1 MSKLILNQN
10 GVRRKI
16 DFSSPTPLSTVLD
29 MLPHPCGGKGFCGKC
44 RVRIMGKISAPTAA
58 ERTML
63 SREQLRDGVR
73 LACQVTLNGDAQVT
87 VADTAAPAKAT
98 SSDVPRKKPLGE
110 KYGLSIDLGT
120 TTICAAVFDLQTGKR
135 CTEGSAANPQARYGA
150 DVLSRVESAIQ
161 GNGNE
166 LSRCIRHALFDL
178 CAQVMMT
185 AKLAPGDV
193 DAAVLVGN
201 TAMLY
206 LLFGLDPTGIST
218 SPFQCD
224 TLFGDFYPADFL
236 PVRRGTKVFVPR
248 CISAFL
254 GADAAAAALACGLH
268 RPGDRM
274 VADLGT
280 NGEILLR
287 SGNELL
293 GCSCAAGPAFEGV
306 GLSCGSP
313 AVDGAVRSVLL
324 SGGRTVYAHLRRGS
338 AVQGIRTG
346 SRAFAKPGN

>member
-135 CTEGSAANPQARYGA
+135 CTEGSAANPQARYSA

-193 DAAVLVGN
+193 EAEVAALAAERAKRRETEPAGRSAGCVFRNASPDAPAGMLVDRCGLRGARIGGVEISEKHANYIVNASGN
-201 TAMLY
+201 A
-206 LLFGLDPTGIST
+206 SE
-218 SPFQCD
+218 
-224 TLFGDFYPADFL
+224 ADFL
-236 PVRRGTKVFVPR
+236 AAAKLARRSVKERFGVELKPEVRF
-248 CISAFL
+248 ISAESEAEL
-254 GADAAAAALACGLH
+254 LADAPSRVPCWSRSAA
-268 RPGDRM
+268 
-274 VADLGT
+274 
-280 NGEILLR
+280 
-287 SGNELL
+287 
-293 GCSCAAGPAFEGV
+293 GCSG
-306 GLSCGSP
+306 
-313 AVDGAVRSVLL
+313 
-324 SGGRTVYAHLRRGS
+324 
-338 AVQGIRTG
+338 
-346 SRAFAKPGN
+346 